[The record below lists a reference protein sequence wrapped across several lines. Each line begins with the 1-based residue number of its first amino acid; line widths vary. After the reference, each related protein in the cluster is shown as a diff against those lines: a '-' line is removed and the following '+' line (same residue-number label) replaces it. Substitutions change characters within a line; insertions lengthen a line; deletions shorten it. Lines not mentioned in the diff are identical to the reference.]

1 MAGLRPPAG
10 GVWVAAR
17 GAREQLGRV
26 ERLLP
31 VSERPCTLVPRLAP
45 VADLSRAVPPHALQA
60 DRRTEDVA
68 SEALH
73 AGAIL
78 RLDPNPGMNREAG
91 VAPRQQ

>member
-1 MAGLRPPAG
+1 MHEDAGQKVSRVEALLRPRGGPGGAVVAGL
-10 GVWVAAR
+10 
-17 GAREQLGRV
+17 E
-26 ERLLP
+26 
-31 VSERPCTLVPRLAP
+31 P

-78 RLDPNPGMNREAG
+78 RLDPNPGMNRESR
-91 VAPRQQ
+91 VAPRQEKFGALL